1 MSRIS
6 LSILDKDS
14 DINLINNRMKF
25 KKIFGKHLPNREGKI
40 TLQEFFKFC
49 QNVRILPVWII

>member
-6 LSILDKDS
+6 LSTAEKDS
-14 DINLINNRMKF
+14 DSALINNRAKF

-40 TLQEFFKFC
+40 TLQEFTKFC
-49 QNVRILPVWII
+49 QNVRILPVFNN